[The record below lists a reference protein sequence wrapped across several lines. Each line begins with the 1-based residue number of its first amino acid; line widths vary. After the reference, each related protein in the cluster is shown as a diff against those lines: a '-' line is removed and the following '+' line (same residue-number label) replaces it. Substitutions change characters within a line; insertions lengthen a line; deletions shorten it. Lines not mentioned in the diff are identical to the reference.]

1 MVDAIY
7 TGTVY
12 SVSSKE
18 VVIIDKGTRLPL
30 EIGTGTRVLRD
41 GESIRATQ
49 LKEGEQV
56 RAVVNLVGKSHTREI
71 AVLTGDAARRA
82 ARLK

>member
-7 TGTVY
+7 TGMVY

-18 VVIIDKGTRLPL
+18 VVISDKGTHLPL
-30 EIGTGTRVLRD
+30 EIGAGTRVLRD
-41 GESIRATQ
+41 GKAISVTQ
-49 LKEGEQV
+49 LKEGEKV

-71 AVLTGDAARRA
+71 AVLTGAKARRA
-82 ARLK
+82 AGLR